1 MARRTHTVALGG
13 WSFGRRAAVVG
24 AAGLALIVS
33 ACGGDDDDGGDGG
46 EASGPSGTVV
56 IAGCNPQNPLIPA
69 NTNESCGG
77 NPQQQGIFSMLVRYN
92 PDTAAPENE
101 IAESIESDD
110 NVTWT
115 ITLKDGWTFHDGS
128 PITANSFVDAWNF
141 SALGE
146 NAYLSSYFFEPIEGF
161 AEVQGELDEE
171 GAYIEG
177 SATAETMS
185 GLEVVDDR
193 TFTVTL
199 TAPQSSFPQRLG
211 YTAFA
216 PLPEAFYDDPDAFGD
231 QPIGSGP
238 FSVVAWNQN
247 VDIQLTAY
255 DGYAGDVKPSV
266 QDVTFRIY
274 TDVNASYNDLLA
286 DNVDVIESLPPTAL
300 AGEQYKSDLGDRFI
314 EADQGAIQTVTFA
327 PDRVDPTVASTDLRK
342 GLSMAI
348 DRDLITQEIFQGQ
361 REPATG
367 WVSPVVDG
375 FQPDACGEF
384 CTYDPEAATEL
395 VATSGFTGT
404 LTLSYNADA
413 DHAGWTEA
421 TCNSIRN
428 ATGVDCVA
436 TPVVDFATFRAQ
448 ITDREMTGM
457 FRTGWQ
463 MDYPHIENFLVPLY
477 ATGASANDGDYTNP
491 ELDAKL
497 DEAAAA
503 QPEEAIALYQEAE
516 LMLAE
521 DMPSIPMW
529 YGKTI
534 AGYSSNVDNVKITP
548 FSTTDL
554 LSISLAE

>member
-1 MARRTHTVALGG
+1 M
-13 WSFGRRAAVVG
+13 
-24 AAGLALIVS
+24 
-33 ACGGDDDDGGDGG
+33 
-46 EASGPSGTVV
+46 
-56 IAGCNPQNPLIPA
+56 
-69 NTNESCGG
+69 
-77 NPQQQGIFSMLVRYN
+77 
-92 PDTAAPENE
+92 
-101 IAESIESDD
+101 
-110 NVTWT
+110 
-115 ITLKDGWTFHDGS
+115 
-128 PITANSFVDAWNF
+128 
-141 SALGE
+141 
-146 NAYLSSYFFEPIEGF
+146 
-161 AEVQGELDEE
+161 
-171 GAYIEG
+171 
-177 SATAETMS
+177 
-185 GLEVVDDR
+185 
-193 TFTVTL
+193 
-199 TAPQSSFPQRLG
+199 
-211 YTAFA
+211 
-216 PLPEAFYDDPDAFGD
+216 FYDDPDAFGD

-300 AGEQYKSDLGDRFI
+300 AGEQYKADLGDRYI

-327 PDRVDPTVASTDLRK
+327 PERVDPTVASTDLRK

-384 CTYDPEAATEL
+384 CTYDPEAASEL
-395 VATSGFTGT
+395 VAASGFTGT

-448 ITDREMTGM
+448 ITDREMPGM

-477 ATGASANDGDYTNP
+477 ATGASANDGDYTSP

-521 DMPSIPMW
+521 DMPSVPLW
-529 YGKTI
+529 YYKTI
-534 AGYSSNVDNVKITP
+534 AGYSSNVDNVKIDP
-548 FSTTDL
+548 FGTTDL

>member
-1 MARRTHTVALGG
+1 MRVLARKGAVIGAVGFAL
-13 WSFGRRAAVVG
+13 V
-24 AAGLALIVS
+24 LS
-33 ACGGDDDDGGDGG
+33 ACGGDDDGDDGDDGGQA
-46 EASGPSGTVV
+46 EGPSGSVV
-56 IAGCNPQNPLIPA
+56 IGGCSPQNPLVPA
-69 NTNESCGG
+69 NTNETCGG
-77 NPQQQGIFSMLVRYN
+77 DPLDAIFSKLVKYN
-92 PDTAAPENE
+92 SDTAAPENE

-128 PITANSFVDAWNF
+128 PVTANSFVDAWNWA
-141 SALGE
+141 ALGE
-146 NAYLSSYFFEPIEGF
+146 NGALSSYFLEPIEGF
-161 AEVQGELDEE
+161 TDVQGELDEE

-193 TFTVTL
+193 TFTATL
-199 TAPQSSFPQRLG
+199 TSPQSSFPQRLG

-216 PLPEAFYDDPDAFGD
+216 PLPEVFFEDVDAFGLA
-231 QPIGSGP
+231 PIGSGP
-238 FSVVAWNQN
+238 FEVVEYNEN

-255 DGYAGDVKPSV
+255 DGYAGDAKPTV

-274 TDVNASYNDLLA
+274 TDQNAEYNDLLA
-286 DNVDVIESLPPTAL
+286 DNVDVMTQLPEASL
-300 AGEQYKSDLGDRFI
+300 AGEQYKADLGDRFI
-314 EADQGAIQTVTFA
+314 ERETGVIQTVTFA
-327 PDRVDPTVASTDLRK
+327 PDRVDPAVASLDLRK
-342 GLSMAI
+342 GVSMAI
-348 DRDLITQEIFQGQ
+348 DRDLIIENIFQGT
-361 REPATG
+361 RVAATG

-395 VATSGFTGT
+395 VEASGFTGT

-428 ATGVDCVA
+428 ATGIDCVA
-436 TPVVDFATFRAQ
+436 TPVVDFATFRGL
-448 ITDREMTGM
+448 ITDREMLGM

-463 MDYPHIENFLVPLY
+463 MDYPSIENFLVPLY
-477 ATGASANDGDYTNP
+477 ATGASANDGDYSNP
-491 ELDAKL
+491 EFDAKL
-497 DEAAAA
+497 DEAASA
-503 QPEEAIALYQEAE
+503 PSSEEAIALYQEAE
-516 LMLAE
+516 LIMAA

-534 AGYSSNVDNVKITP
+534 AGHSSNVDNVKITP
-548 FSTTDL
+548 FGTTDL
-554 LSISLAE
+554 LSIALAE